1 MKTLRNLA
9 SKAAILKRPTAN
21 RRSIRRNLLAGV
33 TVVALLVGG
42 AGVWAGTVDISG
54 AVISHGAVVVET
66 SEKKVQHPTGGV
78 VGKIFVRDGDHVLA
92 GDMLVE
98 LSDTIARATLAF
110 VTKNLDELYARKS
123 RLEAERDGS
132 QRMELAPELAARMG
146 DPEIAATIAGE
157 QHLFDLRRVE
167 VSGNKARLRERIE
180 QLGKQI
186 EGYSAQA
193 EAKTKEIAL
202 INDELVD
209 IRSLVE
215 MKLTVRSK
223 LTEYEREATR
233 IEGERAQLLSSMAQ
247 AKGAIAE
254 VELQILQLDK
264 EFASETGS
272 ELRDVE
278 AKIAEFEEKKV
289 AAEDQLARIDIRAPV
304 SGTIHQSTIHTVG
317 GVVGAGEPIM
327 LIVPDTDRL
336 TVEVKAAPQD
346 IDQLLIGQHAL
357 LRFTAFNV
365 RTTPETE
372 GVVSMISADVTRDQR
387 TNEVY
392 YTVRITPDPQGLK
405 KLGALQ
411 LVPGM
416 PVEAFIRTTDR
427 KVITYLM
434 KPLTD
439 QMMRAFR
446 DQ

>member
-1 MKTLRNLA
+1 M
-9 SKAAILKRPTAN
+9 KRPTSN
-21 RRSIRRNLLAGV
+21 RRSIRRNLLGGT
-33 TVVALLVGG
+33 TVAALLVGG
-42 AGVWAGTVDISG
+42 AGVWAGTADISG
-54 AVISHGAVVVET
+54 AVISRGAVVVET

-78 VGKIFVRDGDHVLA
+78 VGKIFARDGDRVRA
-92 GDMLVE
+92 GDILVQ
-98 LSDTIARATLAF
+98 LSDTIPRASLAY

-132 QRMELAPELAARMG
+132 ERIVLAPELAARMNE
-146 DPEIAATIAGE
+146 PEIAATVASE
-157 QHLFDLRRVE
+157 QRLFDLRRVE

-186 EGYSAQA
+186 EGNSAQ
-193 EAKTKEIAL
+193 ESAKAKEIEL

-215 MKLTVRSK
+215 MKLTLKSK

-233 IEGERAQLLSSMAQ
+233 IEGERAQLVASMAQ
-247 AKGAIAE
+247 AKGAVAE

-264 EFASETGS
+264 QFSSETGS

-289 AAEDQLARIDIRAPV
+289 AAEDQLSRIDIRAPS
-304 SGTIHQSTIHTVG
+304 SGTVHQSSIHTVG
-317 GVVGAGEPIM
+317 GVIGAGEPIM
-327 LIVPDTDRL
+327 LIVPDTDTL

-346 IDQLLIGQHAL
+346 IDQLSIGQRAL

-372 GVVSMISADVTRDQR
+372 GVVSMISADVTHDQR

-392 YTVRITPDPQGLK
+392 YEVRITPDLKDLK
-405 KLGALQ
+405 KLGSVSLI
-411 LVPGM
+411 PGM
-416 PVEAFIRTTDR
+416 PVEAFIRTGDR
-427 KVITYLM
+427 KVFSYLM

>member
-1 MKTLRNLA
+1 
-9 SKAAILKRPTAN
+9 LKRPSSN
-21 RRSIRRNLLAGV
+21 RRSIRRNLLGGT

-54 AVISHGAVVVET
+54 AIISHGAVVVET

-78 VGKIFVRDGDHVLA
+78 VGKIFVRDGDHVQA
-92 GDMLVE
+92 GDILVE
-98 LSDTIARATLAF
+98 LSDTVARASLAY

-132 QRMELAPELAARMG
+132 ERMTLLPELVARMS
-146 DPEIAATIAGE
+146 DPEIVATVTSE
-157 QHLFDLRRVE
+157 QRLFDLRRIE

-186 EGYSAQA
+186 DGYSAQ
-193 EAKTKEIAL
+193 ESAKAREISL

-215 MKLTVRSK
+215 MKLTLKSK

-233 IEGERAQLLSSMAQ
+233 IEGERAQLASSMAQ

-278 AKIAEFEEKKV
+278 AKIAEFEERKV
-289 AAEDQLARIDIRAPV
+289 TAEDQLSRIDIRAPA
-304 SGTIHQSTIHTVG
+304 SGTVHQSSVHTVG
-317 GVVGAGEPIM
+317 GVVAPGEPIM

-346 IDQLLIGQHAL
+346 IDQLLIGQRAF
-357 LRFTAFNV
+357 LRFSAFNT

-372 GVVSMISADVTRDQR
+372 GVVSMISADVTRDQH
-387 TNEVY
+387 TNEAY
-392 YTVRITPDPQGLK
+392 YVVRIAPDPQDLK
-405 KLGALQ
+405 KLGALS

-416 PVEAFIRTTDR
+416 PVEAFIKTGDR
-427 KVITYLM
+427 RVISYLM

-439 QMMRAFR
+439 QIMRAFR

>member
-1 MKTLRNLA
+1 M
-9 SKAAILKRPTAN
+9 KRPTAN
-21 RRSIRRNLLAGV
+21 RRSIRRNLLGGV

-54 AVISHGAVVVET
+54 AVISHGAVVVES

-78 VGKIFVRDGDHVLA
+78 VGKIFVRDGDHVQA
-92 GDMLVE
+92 GDILVE
-98 LSDTIARATLAF
+98 LSDTIARATLAY

-132 QRMELAPELAARMG
+132 ERMALVPELAARMD
-146 DPEIAATIAGE
+146 DPEIAATIASE
-157 QHLFDLRRVE
+157 QRLFDLRRVE

-186 EGYSAQA
+186 EGYSAQ
-193 EAKTKEIAL
+193 ESAKAKEIAL

-215 MKLTVRSK
+215 MKLTLKSK

-233 IEGERAQLLSSMAQ
+233 IEGERAQLVSSMAQ

-254 VELQILQLDK
+254 VELQILQIDK

-289 AAEDQLARIDIRAPV
+289 AAEDQLAHIDIRAPV
-304 SGTIHQSTIHTVG
+304 NGTVHQSTIHTVG
-317 GVVGAGEPIM
+317 GVVGAAEPIM

-392 YTVRITPDPQGLK
+392 YVVRITPDPQDLK

-416 PVEAFIRTTDR
+416 PVEAFIRTADR
-427 KVITYLM
+427 KVISYLM

>member
-1 MKTLRNLA
+1 MKR
-9 SKAAILKRPTAN
+9 SSSN
-21 RRSIRRNLLAGV
+21 RRSIRRNLLGGV

-78 VGKIFVRDGDHVLA
+78 VGKIFVRDGDHVQA
-92 GDMLVE
+92 GDILVE
-98 LSDTIARATLAF
+98 LSDTISRASLAY
-110 VTKNLDELYARKS
+110 VTKNLDELYARRS

-132 QRMELAPELAARMG
+132 EQMVSPPELTARIN
-146 DPEIAATIAGE
+146 DPEIAATLASE
-157 QHLFDLRRVE
+157 QRLFDLRRVE

-180 QLGKQI
+180 QLGNQI
-186 EGYSAQA
+186 EGYSAQESSKA
-193 EAKTKEIAL
+193 KEIAL

-215 MKLTVRSK
+215 MKLTIKSK

-233 IEGERAQLLSSMAQ
+233 IEGERAQLVSSMAQ

-254 VELQILQLDK
+254 VELQVLQLDK

-278 AKIAEFEEKKV
+278 AKIAEFEERKV
-289 AAEDQLARIDIRAPV
+289 AAEDQLTHIDIRAPA
-304 SGTIHQSTIHTVG
+304 SGTVHQSTIHTVG

-336 TVEVKAAPQD
+336 AIEVKAAPQD

-392 YTVRITPDPQGLK
+392 YVVRITPDPQDLK
-405 KLGALQ
+405 KLGALS

-416 PVEAFIRTTDR
+416 PVEAFIRTGDR
-427 KVITYLM
+427 RVISYLM

>member
-1 MKTLRNLA
+1 M
-9 SKAAILKRPTAN
+9 LKRPTAN
-21 RRSIRRNLLAGV
+21 RRSIRRNLLGGV

-54 AVISHGAVVVET
+54 AVISHGAVVVES

-78 VGKIFVRDGDHVLA
+78 VGKIFVRDGDHVQA
-92 GDMLVE
+92 GDILVE
-98 LSDTIARATLAF
+98 LSDTIARATLAY

-132 QRMELAPELAARMG
+132 ERMALVPELAARMD
-146 DPEIAATIAGE
+146 DPEIAATIASE
-157 QHLFDLRRVE
+157 QRLFDLRRVE

-186 EGYSAQA
+186 EGYSAQ
-193 EAKTKEIAL
+193 ESAKAKEIAL

-215 MKLTVRSK
+215 MKLTLKSK

-233 IEGERAQLLSSMAQ
+233 IEGERAQLVSSMAQ

-254 VELQILQLDK
+254 VELQILQIDK

-289 AAEDQLARIDIRAPV
+289 AAEDQLAHIDIRAPV
-304 SGTIHQSTIHTVG
+304 NGTVHQSTIHTVG
-317 GVVGAGEPIM
+317 GVVGAAEPIM

-392 YTVRITPDPQGLK
+392 YVVRITPDPQDLK

-416 PVEAFIRTTDR
+416 PVEAFIRTADR
-427 KVITYLM
+427 KVISYLM

>member
-1 MKTLRNLA
+1 MT
-9 SKAAILKRPTAN
+9 AAILNQSHSN
-21 RRSIRRNLLAGV
+21 RRSIRRNLLGGM

-42 AGVWAGTVDISG
+42 VGVWAGTADISG
-54 AVISHGAVVVET
+54 AIISHGAVVVEN

-78 VGKIFVRDGDHVLA
+78 VGKIFVRDGDRVQA
-92 GDMLVE
+92 GDVLVQ
-98 LSDTIARATLAF
+98 LSDTIPRASLAY

-132 QRMELAPELAARMG
+132 ERMTLAPMLVARMN
-146 DPEIAATIAGE
+146 DPEIAATVASE
-157 QHLFDLRRVE
+157 QRLFELRRTE

-186 EGYSAQA
+186 EGYSAQ
-193 EAKTKEIAL
+193 ESAKAREIEL

-215 MKLTVRSK
+215 MRLTLKSK

-233 IEGERAQLLSSMAQ
+233 IEGERAQLVSSMAQ

-264 EFASETGS
+264 EFSSETGS

-278 AKIAEFEEKKV
+278 AKIAEFEERKV
-289 AAEDQLARIDIRAPV
+289 TAEDQLSRIDIRAPA
-304 SGTIHQSTIHTVG
+304 SGKVYQSTIHTVG
-317 GVVGAGEPIM
+317 GVIGAGEPIM
-327 LIVPDTDRL
+327 LIVPDTDTL

-346 IDQLLIGQHAL
+346 IDQLLIGQRAR

-372 GVVSMISADVTRDQR
+372 GVVSMVAADVTRDQH

-392 YTVRITPDPQGLK
+392 YAVRITPDPKDLNKHG
-405 KLGALQ
+405 Q
-411 LVPGM
+411 LSLIPGM
-416 PVEAFIRTTDR
+416 PVEAFIRTGDR
-427 KVITYLM
+427 KVISYLM

>member
-1 MKTLRNLA
+1 MT
-9 SKAAILKRPTAN
+9 AAILNRSHSN
-21 RRSIRRNLLAGV
+21 RRSIRRNLLGGM

-42 AGVWAGTVDISG
+42 VGVWAGTADISG
-54 AVISHGAVVVET
+54 AIISHGAVVVEN

-78 VGKIFVRDGDHVLA
+78 VGKIFVRDGDRVQA
-92 GDMLVE
+92 GDVLVQ
-98 LSDTIARATLAF
+98 LSDTIPRASLAY

-132 QRMELAPELAARMG
+132 ERMTLAPMLVARMN
-146 DPEIAATIAGE
+146 DPEIAATVASE
-157 QHLFDLRRVE
+157 QRLFELRRTE

-186 EGYSAQA
+186 EGYSAQ
-193 EAKTKEIAL
+193 ESAKAREIEL

-215 MKLTVRSK
+215 MRLTLKSK

-233 IEGERAQLLSSMAQ
+233 IEGERAQLVSSMAQ

-264 EFASETGS
+264 EFSSETGS

-278 AKIAEFEEKKV
+278 AKIAEFEERKV
-289 AAEDQLARIDIRAPV
+289 TAEDQLSRIDIRAPA
-304 SGTIHQSTIHTVG
+304 SGKVYQSTIHTVG
-317 GVVGAGEPIM
+317 GVIGAGEPIM
-327 LIVPDTDRL
+327 LIMPDTDTL

-346 IDQLLIGQHAL
+346 IDQLLIGQRAR

-372 GVVSMISADVTRDQR
+372 GVVSMVAADVTRDQH

-392 YTVRITPDPQGLK
+392 YAVRITPDPKDLK
-405 KLGALQ
+405 KLGQ
-411 LVPGM
+411 LSLIPGM
-416 PVEAFIRTTDR
+416 PVEAFIRTGDR
-427 KVITYLM
+427 KVISYLM

>member
-1 MKTLRNLA
+1 MT
-9 SKAAILKRPTAN
+9 AAILNQSHSN
-21 RRSIRRNLLAGV
+21 RRSIRRNLLGGM

-42 AGVWAGTVDISG
+42 VGVWAGTADISG
-54 AVISHGAVVVET
+54 AIISHGAVVVEN

-78 VGKIFVRDGDHVLA
+78 VGKIFVRDGDRVQA
-92 GDMLVE
+92 GDVLVQ
-98 LSDTIARATLAF
+98 LSDTIPRASLAY

-132 QRMELAPELAARMG
+132 ERMTLAPMLVARMN
-146 DPEIAATIAGE
+146 DPEIAATVASE
-157 QHLFDLRRVE
+157 QRLFELRRTE

-186 EGYSAQA
+186 EGYSAQ
-193 EAKTKEIAL
+193 ESAKAREIEL

-215 MKLTVRSK
+215 MRLTLKSK

-233 IEGERAQLLSSMAQ
+233 IEGERAQLVSSMAQ

-264 EFASETGS
+264 EFSSETGS

-278 AKIAEFEEKKV
+278 AKIAEFEERKV
-289 AAEDQLARIDIRAPV
+289 TAEDQLSRIDIRAPA
-304 SGTIHQSTIHTVG
+304 SGKVYQSTIHTVG
-317 GVVGAGEPIM
+317 GVIGAGEPIM
-327 LIVPDTDRL
+327 LIVPDTDTL

-346 IDQLLIGQHAL
+346 IDQLLIGQRAR

-372 GVVSMISADVTRDQR
+372 GVVSMVAADVTRDQH

-392 YTVRITPDPQGLK
+392 YAVRITPDPKDLN
-405 KLGALQ
+405 KLGQ
-411 LVPGM
+411 LSLIPGM
-416 PVEAFIRTTDR
+416 PVEAFIRTGDR
-427 KVITYLM
+427 KVISYLM

>member
-1 MKTLRNLA
+1 MT
-9 SKAAILKRPTAN
+9 AAILNQSHSN
-21 RRSIRRNLLAGV
+21 RRSIRRNLLGGM

-42 AGVWAGTVDISG
+42 VGVWAGTANISG
-54 AVISHGAVVVET
+54 AIISHGAVVVEN

-78 VGKIFVRDGDHVLA
+78 VGKIFVRDGDRVQA
-92 GDMLVE
+92 GDVLVQ
-98 LSDTIARATLAF
+98 LSDTIPRASLAY

-132 QRMELAPELAARMG
+132 ERMTLAPMLVARMN
-146 DPEIAATIAGE
+146 DPEIAATVASE
-157 QHLFDLRRVE
+157 QRLFELRRTE

-186 EGYSAQA
+186 EGYSAQ
-193 EAKTKEIAL
+193 ESAKAREIEL

-215 MKLTVRSK
+215 MRLTLKSK

-233 IEGERAQLLSSMAQ
+233 IEGERAQLVSSMAQ

-264 EFASETGS
+264 EFSSETGS

-278 AKIAEFEEKKV
+278 AKIAEFEERKV
-289 AAEDQLARIDIRAPV
+289 TAEDQLSRIDIRAPA
-304 SGTIHQSTIHTVG
+304 SGKVYQSTIHTVG
-317 GVVGAGEPIM
+317 GVIGAGEPIM
-327 LIVPDTDRL
+327 LIVPDTDTL

-346 IDQLLIGQHAL
+346 IDQLLIGQRAR

-372 GVVSMISADVTRDQR
+372 GVVSMVAADVTRDQH

-392 YTVRITPDPQGLK
+392 YAVRITPDPKDLNKHG
-405 KLGALQ
+405 Q
-411 LVPGM
+411 LSLIPGM
-416 PVEAFIRTTDR
+416 PVEAFIRTGDR
-427 KVITYLM
+427 KVISYLM

>member
-1 MKTLRNLA
+1 MT
-9 SKAAILKRPTAN
+9 AAILSRSLSN
-21 RRSIRRNLLAGV
+21 RRSIRRNLLGGT

-42 AGVWAGTVDISG
+42 MGVWAGTVDISG

-78 VGKIFVRDGDHVLA
+78 VGKIFVRDGDRVRA
-92 GDMLVE
+92 GDILVQ
-98 LSDTIARATLAF
+98 LSDTIPRASLAY

-123 RLEAERDGS
+123 RLEAERDGVE
-132 QRMELAPELAARMG
+132 RMTLAPMLVARMD
-146 DPEIAATIAGE
+146 DPEIAATVASE
-157 QHLFDLRRVE
+157 QRLFELRRTE

-186 EGYSAQA
+186 EGYAAQ
-193 EAKTKEIAL
+193 ESAKTKEIEL
-202 INDELVD
+202 IQDELVD
-209 IRSLVE
+209 IRSLVK
-215 MKLTVRSK
+215 MKLTLKSK
-223 LTEYEREATR
+223 LTEYEREAAR
-233 IEGERAQLLSSMAQ
+233 IEGERAQLASSMAQ

-264 EFASETGS
+264 EFSSETGS
-272 ELRDVE
+272 ELREVE
-278 AKIAEFEEKKV
+278 AKIAEFEERNV
-289 AAEDQLARIDIRAPV
+289 TAEDQLSRIDIRAPA
-304 SGTIHQSTIHTVG
+304 SGTVHQSSVHTVG
-317 GVVGAGEPIM
+317 GVISAGEPIM
-327 LIVPDTDRL
+327 LIVPDTDTL

-346 IDQLLIGQHAL
+346 IDQLLIGQRAL

-372 GVVSMISADVTRDQR
+372 GVVSMIAADVTRDQH

-392 YTVRITPDPQGLK
+392 YVVRITPDPKDSK
-405 KLGALQ
+405 KLGPVSL
-411 LVPGM
+411 LPGM
-416 PVEAFIRTTDR
+416 PVEAFIRTGDR
-427 KVITYLM
+427 KVLSYLM

>member
-1 MKTLRNLA
+1 M
-9 SKAAILKRPTAN
+9 KRPPSN
-21 RRSIRRNLLAGV
+21 RRSIRRNLLGGA
-33 TVVALLVGG
+33 TVVTLLVGG

-54 AVISHGAVVVET
+54 AIISHGAVVVET

-78 VGKIFVRDGDHVLA
+78 VGKIFARDGDHVQA
-92 GDMLVE
+92 GDILVE
-98 LSDTIARATLAF
+98 LSDTIARASLAY
-110 VTKNLDELYARKS
+110 VRKNLDELYARKS

-132 QRMELAPELAARMG
+132 QSMAPSPELVARMG
-146 DPEIAATIAGE
+146 DPEIAATVASE
-157 QHLFDLRRVE
+157 QRLFDLRRIE
-167 VSGNKARLRERIE
+167 VSGNKARLRERID

-186 EGYSAQA
+186 DGYSAQ
-193 EAKTKEIAL
+193 ESAKAKEISL

-215 MKLTVRSK
+215 RKLTLKSK

-233 IEGERAQLLSSMAQ
+233 IEGERAQLVSSMAQ

-264 EFASETGS
+264 QFASETGS

-278 AKIAEFEEKKV
+278 AKIAEFEERKV
-289 AAEDQLARIDIRAPV
+289 TAEDQLSRIDIRAPA
-304 SGTIHQSTIHTVG
+304 SGTVYQSTIHTVG
-317 GVVGAGEPIM
+317 GVVGPGEPIM

-346 IDQLLIGQHAL
+346 IDQLLIGQRAF
-357 LRFTAFNV
+357 LRFTAFNT

-372 GVVSMISADVTRDQR
+372 GVVSMISADVTRDQH

-392 YTVRITPDPQGLK
+392 YVVRIAPDPRDLK
-405 KLGALQ
+405 KLGALS

-416 PVEAFIRTTDR
+416 PVEAFIRTGDR
-427 KVITYLM
+427 RVISYLM

-439 QMMRAFR
+439 QIMRAFR